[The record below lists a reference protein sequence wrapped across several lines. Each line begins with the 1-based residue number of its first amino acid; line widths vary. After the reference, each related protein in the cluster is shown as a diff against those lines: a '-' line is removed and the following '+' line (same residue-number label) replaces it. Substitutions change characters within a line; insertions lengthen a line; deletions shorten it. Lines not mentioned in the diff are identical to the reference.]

1 MIAQSGSAVTPWG
14 FEDVAQHTYHA
25 KRWASLVN
33 CDKEDVREM
42 IQCLKAV
49 PSEELSSAT
58 GNYSVSSHFC
68 TLSQKNWKNCSKMSK
83 AKGKFFYSGLKTLN
97 LIWKRKLQLI
107 KELLLGYLTK

>member
-1 MIAQSGSAVTPWG
+1 MSTPPSQIEFLYNGLLTPRPLGLFMPLFLLLQGLFHQVIAQSGSAVTPWG

-68 TLSQKNWKNCSKMSK
+68 TLSQKQNWQ
-83 AKGKFFYSGLKTLN
+83 
-97 LIWKRKLQLI
+97 KL
-107 KELLLGYLTK
+107 